1 MTTRLRQLGG
11 ELAIRTDAK
20 GTTLHG
26 VIPARVTDAEYAV
39 THDEPITK
47 H

>member
-26 VIPARVTDAEYAV
+26 VIPVTDAEYAV